1 MVHQGHDVF
10 VTSDAGVALTK
21 MVNMFDFNRY
31 IYLTINNI
39 HFEPVAKVKEIH
51 TSYMYNKVQMWY
63 IYFMC
68 KYTKLMRSSDGVF
81 CDVYNTCH
89 LFVDLM
95 TETITC

>member
-1 MVHQGHDVF
+1 MFF

-21 MVNMFDFNRY
+21 MVNMFDFNRSPY
-31 IYLTINNI
+31 SWKCINHHNI
-39 HFEPVAKVKEIH
+39 HFERVTKVKEIH
-51 TSYMYNKVQMWY
+51 TSYMYNKVQMLY

-68 KYTKLMRSSDGVF
+68 TYTKLMRSSDGVF

-89 LFVDLM
+89 LFVM